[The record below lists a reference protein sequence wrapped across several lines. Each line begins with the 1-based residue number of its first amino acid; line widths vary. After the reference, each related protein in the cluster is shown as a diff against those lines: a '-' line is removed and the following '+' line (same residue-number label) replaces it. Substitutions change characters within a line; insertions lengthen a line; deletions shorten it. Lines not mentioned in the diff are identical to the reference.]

1 VTTANVNIK
10 KVLLRRGNTTQNDN
24 YTGVFGE
31 ITVDTQVK
39 TLRIHDGVTVGGN
52 IVTASGA
59 VGSYSNTNTAAYL
72 ASQSITSANIGA
84 FQVYANANAASQT
97 TEINSL
103 RANITAANTVI
114 SGLTSNAAIQAALL
128 DTLTGNAATQSTVLD
143 TLTSNAAT
151 QTNTLTTLLAN
162 AVSQETSLISLLGNA
177 ATQATFINSRA
188 NLSGATFTGNVTV
201 PYLFANNDVHIDGYV
216 LVGSEHDRGVPY
228 KNPAALFFG
237 NTYYSG
243 SDKYFQLNLQ
253 NTDPSGSGDI
263 VITADDGT
271 DSSNYITIGINGSSY
286 LDPSFPN
293 TPGNSPHDGY
303 IYMTGGNLIMLSTDG
318 NIVIGSNIGGSMSTN
333 SVDNSWDI
341 SGNLTL
347 ANDILGQANNSSN
360 LGADFAYFKN
370 SYVGNVYA
378 TTITTGNILPSANV
392 TYSLGSSTRQWRD
405 LWVSNNTI
413 YIGNTPIRVDG
424 GTLLVNGA
432 PVGGGYSNANVATY
446 LPTYTG
452 NIAGNIVKNG
462 YTWIFGNTGNLTVP
476 ANGTITAPNAQE
488 FQLQARDTNS
498 LLRNEINL
506 DPNNGTY
513 MSVWSEEL
521 ETSFSTSD
529 WATGLWENLAGVPGI
544 SGAFFTNAENLQDF
558 WTTGS
563 GSFVN
568 SVEVSINGGARLP
581 VSYDGNNGETY
592 GALLLLTGVPAT
604 SPTTIT
610 SLTFY
615 YRTQSSIDIDYN
627 VGEILLDAQSIDIDL
642 RTTNNL
648 DLRAGQ
654 NLNIRGTGQYPV
666 RIYTDDTTHKWEF
679 DNTGSLTL
687 PREGKIYGI
696 GDGVAAGDRYGYISW
711 SGNSSGDGSGFNT
724 MRLVP
729 DLQGLEDLDQYI
741 IIDPTGGVPGHIHI
755 RAGGTQDNSLAHLYL
770 GGENSHVKISAGA
783 NPPVTVMSNNNEW
796 TFGTNGNLTIPGSIN
811 FTSSPAGSITGA
823 SLVSAQ
829 QFYSHGNVTI
839 AGNLTVNGNSTII
852 NTTSYTIEDNIL
864 QIADGNPADT
874 LDLGFVGHRT
884 VGNTLQ
890 HTGLVRD
897 ASAGNWKLF
906 SNVTS
911 QPGNTVD
918 FTSAVYDD
926 LVVGNIS
933 SPTVTDLYTNAATQA
948 TSINTINNTLTNTNV
963 AIGYGA
969 GATNQGGTT
978 VAVGAFAGMDAQ
990 GLSAVAIGFNAG
1002 QTTQGTKSVAIG
1014 MTSGYS
1020 LQGNY
1025 AVAIGDS
1032 AGYTNQGAQAIAI
1045 GRFAGL
1051 TNQANNTIILN
1062 ATGANLNATTANT
1075 FIVAPV
1081 RNDVANVA
1089 QVMFYNTTSKE
1100 ITYGNT
1106 ISVAGNISAGNISTR
1121 AITLTNG
1128 AVIKDNSGFG
1138 VSFGEYAG
1146 TIAQGAYAVAILGGY
1161 DRQGADAIAIGQ
1173 AAGSQQQGTRAVAIG
1188 RTAGQ
1193 NNQGDYAIS
1202 IGWAAGTNNQPARTI
1217 ILNGSGSAVN
1227 GIAAQTDSFY
1237 VAPVRNDVANVAQVM
1252 FYNTTSK
1259 EITYGNTI
1267 SIAGNINA
1275 NQYNFANGV
1284 NILSTVGAGA
1294 YGNTQVAT
1302 YLLNFDGDIEFT
1314 SSVARIGNVDVIT
1327 VGDHIRSPA
1336 YQFSNGVSILA
1347 GITATANTGNITF
1360 SDTTIGTA
1368 GGAGQGIIL
1377 NSAGS
1382 GEIAMLDYVGIN
1394 NTNPG
1399 YWLHVGD
1406 GSIGAIN
1413 NTGNIS
1419 IDYNNGLDSS
1429 RAATI
1434 LGYAWWDAGSNG
1446 NNNRGIGAHRQ
1457 FGIYKNDDLYTTKY
1471 IEFDLTSGNANL
1483 TNIAV
1488 TRVTTTNG
1496 IFWSNGTNILD
1507 GITGG
1512 GGTTYTD
1519 ANVVSLLA
1527 ANSSVFVGNTNN
1539 INTYSLQSN
1548 ITQVFIGGN
1557 AAIASGNAN
1566 VTNSTSLLHNMY
1578 FAANGTRLVRNTG
1591 AGVGLLS
1598 FDSTGFTVSGL
1609 VTVQTANSAPAL
1621 PHWIKAN
1628 VNGLFAPSGFT
1639 TSTITASGTVA
1650 VNATTGIQT
1659 NQTTFPLVNQTAT
1672 TILFGG
1678 AATSINMG
1686 SATIGGSGSNVF
1698 VGNAIGTSSGNLTVR
1713 AFGTYNSVNSL
1724 TSSGGYGNT
1733 TYSNIAVTGGSG
1745 TGMIISMSGAASG
1758 YLASAT
1764 VTNPGTGYR
1773 NGETITIPAG
1783 NPVGSLGGSFVIG
1796 NYNAAYLGQVLANY
1810 TFGIDGNLT
1819 LPGNVTIAGVGSI
1832 RYANGVNYASTIV
1845 GTYSNTNVEAYIG
1858 ANIGAYQTFA
1868 NANAATQATS
1878 INTVNANIGAYQTY
1892 ANTTFTY
1899 SNTNVAAYLTTATIT
1914 TTGNITAGN
1923 LTTTGTFTVA
1933 NITTTGTYGNIT
1945 GANVI
1950 SANTVSATNYL
1961 FANGVNIL
1969 STVSVGSTYSN
1980 VNVEAYIGGNIGAYY
1995 AFANANAATQA
2006 TSINTFNANLGAYQ
2020 TYANANVV
2028 AIQANLGAYQ
2038 TYANA
2043 TFSSGA
2049 STYSNTNVAAYL
2061 TTATITTTGNVTA
2074 ANIITSGATSGN
2086 ISGANYISANAF
2098 QVTNGIFWSNG
2109 TAWSSA
2115 GGGTTYSNAN
2125 VAAYLTAGNIS
2136 VGTAG
2141 FTVLPNI
2148 VAQFTSNVNSY
2159 GQVNMQNI
2167 NAGTD
2172 ATTEIIATAN
2182 NGTDTIFFVD
2192 MGIAGNTY
2200 DNTSPSNSLGTIIY
2214 ANDAYLYAQGNTS
2227 ANIGGNLAI
2236 GAATAGRSVTIFA
2249 GGINNSSNVATFANT
2264 GVTVYGNIT
2273 AANVI
2278 TSGTYG
2284 NITNANVIFANTVV
2298 GNNNNLTLSGNII
2311 QLDAYFETYSNVV
2324 NSGGNLT
2331 LNFANTSVFY
2341 ATLTAN
2347 VTANIV
2353 GLANNISTVTGFT
2366 VIVDQGATPYRI
2378 ANIQFNGGSTSN
2390 IKWAGTTVPTGTASN
2405 TDIISL
2411 SLINLGNGT
2420 YRVLGQQSSYG

>member
-39 TLRIHDGVTVGGN
+39 TLRIHDGVTAGGN
-52 IVTASGA
+52 ILTASGA

-128 DTLTGNAATQSTVLD
+128 DTLTGNAATQSTLLD
-143 TLTSNAAT
+143 TLTSNAAAQAT
-151 QTNTLTTLLAN
+151 SLTTLLSN
-162 AVSQETSLISLLGNA
+162 AVAQQTSLIDLVANA
-177 ATQATFINSRA
+177 ATQAQSIA
-188 NLSGATFTGNVTV
+188 NVSGTYSNANVATYLS
-201 PYLFANNDVHIDGYV
+201 
-216 LVGSEHDRGVPY
+216 
-228 KNPAALFFG
+228 
-237 NTYYSG
+237 
-243 SDKYFQLNLQ
+243 
-253 NTDPSGSGDI
+253 
-263 VITADDGT
+263 
-271 DSSNYITIGINGSSY
+271 
-286 LDPSFPN
+286 SFN
-293 TPGNSPHDGY
+293 
-303 IYMTGGNLIMLSTDG
+303 
-318 NIVIGSNIGGSMSTN
+318 
-333 SVDNSWDI
+333 
-341 SGNLTL
+341 
-347 ANDILGQANNSSN
+347 
-360 LGADFAYFKN
+360 
-370 SYVGNVYA
+370 
-378 TTITTGNILPSANV
+378 GNILPSANV
-392 TYSLGSSTRQWRD
+392 TYSLGDATHQWRD

-432 PVGGGYSNANVATY
+432 P
-446 LPTYTG
+446 
-452 NIAGNIVKNG
+452 
-462 YTWIFGNTGNLTVP
+462 
-476 ANGTITAPNAQE
+476 
-488 FQLQARDTNS
+488 
-498 LLRNEINL
+498 
-506 DPNNGTY
+506 
-513 MSVWSEEL
+513 
-521 ETSFSTSD
+521 
-529 WATGLWENLAGVPGI
+529 I
-544 SGAFFTNAENLQDF
+544 SGAYGNTQVASYLSRGNVTLGNVTITDNV
-558 WTTGS
+558 GS
-563 GSFVN
+563 EFQFLDSALRFPGG
-568 SVEVSINGGARLP
+568 NGAA
-581 VSYDGNNGETY
+581 TY
-592 GALLLLTGVPAT
+592 GAYVTGNGSFLVYPTNDSEFMVQTFDTTPGMGSRQWKIRADGNLEIPDDAT
-604 SPTTIT
+604 IFS
-610 SLTFY
+610 
-615 YRTQSSIDIDYN
+615 
-627 VGEILLDAQSIDIDL
+627 DA
-642 RTTNNL
+642 N
-648 DLRAGQ
+648 
-654 NLNIRGTGQYPV
+654 V
-666 RIYTDDTTHKWEF
+666 RIYATDNVAVATELGGTWLFGTDGTFTAPGEVYGQYF
-679 DNTGSLTL
+679 SLRGGNLSGTIGSL
-687 PREGKIYGI
+687 
-696 GDGVAAGDRYGYISW
+696 GYSDSDISLNSFANVRLTTVDPE
-711 SGNSSGDGSGFNT
+711 SG
-724 MRLVP
+724 P
-729 DLQGLEDLDQYI
+729 Q
-741 IIDPTGGVPGHIHI
+741 
-755 RAGGTQDNSLAHLYL
+755 
-770 GGENSHVKISAGA
+770 
-783 NPPVTVMSNNNEW
+783 W
-796 TFGTNGNLTIPGSIN
+796 TFGTDGTTTFPDTTINAGTNKIDIKSSDYVELWFHSQNGVWQNDSTLNQDAYVFVQNDGVGIQNVRSNDGNGGPTWNYEWKFNNDGNLTIPGSIN

-839 AGNLTVNGNSTII
+839 AGNLTVNGTTTTISTNSYVV
-852 NTTSYTIEDNIL
+852 SDNIV
-864 QIADGNPADT
+864 QFADGNPADT
-874 LDLGFVGHRT
+874 LDLGFVAHRT
-884 VGNTLQ
+884 VNSTLQ
-890 HTGLVRD
+890 HTGLIRD

-906 SNVTS
+906 SNVTT

-918 FTSAVYDD
+918 FTNAVYDD

-933 SPTVTDLYTNAATQA
+933 SPTVTDLYANAATQA
-948 TSINTINNTLTNTNV
+948 TSIGTINNTLTSSNV
-963 AIGYGA
+963 GIGYGA
-969 GATNQGGTT
+969 GATSQGGTT
-978 VAVGAFAGMDAQ
+978 VAVGAFAGQTTQ
-990 GLSAVAIGFNAG
+990 GVSAVAVGFNAG

-1161 DRQGADAIAIGQ
+1161 DTQGADAIAIGQ

-1202 IGWAAGTNNQPARTI
+1202 IGWGAGTNNQPARTI

-1267 SIAGNINA
+1267 NIAGNINA
-1275 NQYNFANGV
+1275 GQFNFANGV
-1284 NILSTVGAGA
+1284 NILSTVGAGS
-1294 YGNTQVAT
+1294 YGNTEVAA
-1302 YLLNFDGDIEFT
+1302 YLANYDGGINFT
-1314 SSVARIGNVDVIT
+1314 ASPAVIT
-1327 VGDHIRSPA
+1327 GLGNISSA
-1336 YQFSNGVSILA
+1336 NFTFANGINILSTV
-1347 GITATANTGNITF
+1347 TATANTGNITF
-1360 SDTTIGTA
+1360 SDTTIGTSS
-1368 GGAGQGIIL
+1368 GAGQGIIL

-1399 YWLHVGD
+1399 YWLHIGD

-1429 RAATI
+1429 RATTI

-1557 AAIASGNAN
+1557 TTIASGNAN

-1591 AGVGLLS
+1591 AGVGTLS
-1598 FDSTGFTVSGL
+1598 FDPTGFTVSGL

-1628 VNGLFAPSGFT
+1628 ASGLFAPSGFT
-1639 TSTITASGTVA
+1639 TSTMTASGTVA

-1678 AATSINMG
+1678 VATSISMG

-1698 VGNAIGTSSGNLTVR
+1698 VGNAIGTSTGNLTVR

-1796 NYNAAYLGQVLANY
+1796 NYNAAYLGQVLADY
-1810 TFGIDGNLT
+1810 SFGIDGNLR
-1819 LPGNVTIAGVGSI
+1819 LPGNLTIAGVGSI
-1832 RYANGVNYASTIV
+1832 RYANGVNYASTV
-1845 GTYSNTNVEAYIG
+1845 TGTYSNTNVA
-1858 ANIGAYQTFA
+1858 
-1868 NANAATQATS
+1868 S
-1878 INTVNANIGAYQTY
+1878 
-1892 ANTTFTY
+1892 
-1899 SNTNVAAYLTTATIT
+1899 YLTTATIT

-1923 LTTTGTFTVA
+1923 LTTTGTYTVA
-1933 NITTTGTYGNIT
+1933 SITTTGEYGNIT

-1950 SANTVSATNYL
+1950 SANTISATNYL

-1980 VNVEAYIGGNIGAYY
+1980 VNVEAYIGGNIGAY
-1995 AFANANAATQA
+1995 
-2006 TSINTFNANLGAYQ
+2006 Q
-2020 TYANANVV
+2020 TYANANS
-2028 AIQANLGAYQ
+2028 AAQATSIDTINANLGAYQ

-2109 TAWSSA
+2109 TAWSSSS

-2167 NAGTD
+2167 NSGTD

-2200 DNTSPSNSLGTIIY
+2200 DNSSPSNSLGTIIY

-2236 GAATAGRSVTIFA
+2236 GTSTAGRSVTIFA
-2249 GGINNSSNVATFANT
+2249 GGINRSSNVATFANT

-2273 AANVI
+2273 AANII
-2278 TSGTYG
+2278 TTGTYG
-2284 NITNANVIFANTVV
+2284 NITNANVISA
-2298 GNNNNLTLSGNII
+2298 NNLIVTTTVRTIPVTFAVLPSAASAGAGARAFITDGNTATFGSQVGSGGANAIPV
-2311 QLDAYFETYSNVV
+2311 YSNGT
-2324 NSGGNLT
+2324 NW
-2331 LNFANTSVFY
+2331 Y
-2341 ATLTAN
+2341 
-2347 VTANIV
+2347 V
-2353 GLANNISTVTGFT
+2353 G
-2366 VIVDQGATPYRI
+2366 
-2378 ANIQFNGGSTSN
+2378 
-2390 IKWAGTTVPTGTASN
+2390 
-2405 TDIISL
+2405 
-2411 SLINLGNGT
+2411 
-2420 YRVLGQQSSYG
+2420 